1 MPALEG
7 PFLSPHVARGTALQ
21 HVLRSTPLASHAA
34 PAHLA
39 ALLDASNTYP
49 APQSA
54 SLTVATLVLAS
65 TGHLAAGS
73 CPFWKQQHN
82 RSRLFALHSFLVL
95 ENQHVFDA
103 SILGVPGYLGRRLIE
118 AHGNA
123 AEDETRRSMKVF
135 ATTKV
140 SLELTA
146 LIWVLS
152 QDAAAPQ
159 TSSHDLPYLS
169 DLVHP
174 DPRAYSNLS
183 PHVA

>member
-49 APQSA
+49 TPQSA

-65 TGHLAAGS
+65 TGHLTAGS

-82 RSRLFALHSFLVL
+82 RNRRFALHSFLKLVAL
-95 ENQHVFDA
+95 HWLCTPAVVGQLVNQHVFDP
-103 SILGVPGYLGRRLIE
+103 SILGVPGYLLRLVVERRLIE

-123 AEDETRRSMKVF
+123 AEDETRRLMKVF

-159 TSSHDLPYLS
+159 TSSHDLP
-169 DLVHP
+169 
-174 DPRAYSNLS
+174 
-183 PHVA
+183 